1 MFIDLIPISASTFH
15 VASCYDH
22 MKGVQKCNLPE
33 KICRFCGRPFSW
45 RKKWE
50 KNWAD
55 VKYCSDRCRQL
66 KSKSDVANVK

>member
-1 MFIDLIPISASTFH
+1 
-15 VASCYDH
+15 

-33 KICRFCGRPFSW
+33 KICQVCGRPFSW

-50 KNWAD
+50 KNWPD

-66 KSKSDVANVK
+66 KGKSNADNVK